1 MPVRNHGLQNIKELK
16 MLTIKQEVKDNIEI
30 ITLSGILN
38 ADTSPTLEDILEK
51 AAEKPEPRIL
61 MFIPELTYISSAG
74 IGCFIGVI
82 KKIRTK
88 GGDIRFVRMDTRV
101 LRVFS
106 LLDMTDFFKTFDSLE
121 KGMESYSA

>member
-1 MPVRNHGLQNIKELK
+1 MAADMKEYK
-16 MLTIKQEVKDNIEI
+16 MLTIRQDIKDNIEI

-38 ADTSPTLEDILEK
+38 ADTSPNLEEVLERVS
-51 AAEKPEPRIL
+51 EKPEPRIIIY
-61 MFIPELTYISSAG
+61 IPELTYISSAG

-88 GGDIRFVRMDTRV
+88 GGDIRFVKMDPRV

-121 KGMESYSA
+121 KGMDSYS

>member
-1 MPVRNHGLQNIKELK
+1 MAADMKEYK
-16 MLTIKQEVKDNIEI
+16 MLTIRQEIKDNIEI

-38 ADTSPTLEDILEK
+38 ADTSPNLEEVLERVS
-51 AAEKPEPRIL
+51 EKPEPRIIIY
-61 MFIPELTYISSAG
+61 IPELTYISSAG

-88 GGDIRFVRMDTRV
+88 GGDIRFVKMDPRV

-106 LLDMTDFFKTFDSLE
+106 LLDMTDFFKTFDSLD
-121 KGMESYSA
+121 KAMESFSE

>member
-1 MPVRNHGLQNIKELK
+1 
-16 MLTIKQEVKDNIEI
+16 MLTIKQEIKGNIEI

-38 ADTSPTLEDILEK
+38 ADTSPRLEDVLEK
-51 AAEKPEPRIL
+51 VAERPEPKVL

-88 GGDIRFVRMDTRV
+88 GGDIRFVKMDSRV

-121 KGMESYSA
+121 KGMDSYSA

>member
-1 MPVRNHGLQNIKELK
+1 
-16 MLTIKQEVKDNIEI
+16 MLTIKQEIKDSIEI

-38 ADTSPTLEDILEK
+38 ADTSPNLEEVLDSV
-51 AAEKPEPRIL
+51 AEKPSPKIL
-61 MFIPELTYISSAG
+61 MNIPELTYISSAG

-88 GGDIRFVRMDTRV
+88 GGDIRFVKMDSRV
-101 LRVFS
+101 YRVFS

-121 KGMESYSA
+121 KAMDSYSD